1 VLLGG
6 KSAVITGAGSGLG
19 REIARSFAEQGADL
33 VLVDRDAGAAEKVAG
48 ELGGRVGTSFLAVDV
63 SDAEMVAAAF
73 DADGPIERVDILVN
87 SAGIREIAGPLELP
101 VEEWNR
107 VLDVNLNGTFYCCQA
122 AARRMVAAGNGGAII
137 NLAAVGGFVAFANRP
152 AYTASKHAVVG
163 LTRSLAVDLGPHG
176 IRANAICPGLMKT
189 PFTTAFFEDEEFV
202 EKLPVT
208 IPLGRPGEPP
218 DIANAAVFLASPH
231 SSFVSGVALPV
242 DGAFL
247 AGGTFDVRTTPTAFT
262 KRMDVEV
269 DGGETGA

>member
-1 VLLGG
+1 M
-6 KSAVITGAGSGLG
+6 SAVITGAASGLG
-19 REIARSFAEQGADL
+19 LEIARAFAREGADL
-33 VLVDRDAGAAEKVAG
+33 TLLDRDGEACAKVAE
-48 ELGGRVGTSFLAVDV
+48 ELGGEVSASSLALDV
-63 SDAEMVAAAF
+63 ADSDAVAEAF
-73 DADGPIERVDILVN
+73 APGGPIERISVLVN

-101 VEEWNR
+101 PEEWRR

-122 AARRMVAAGNGGAII
+122 AAKRMVEAGEGGAIV

-163 LTRSLAVDLGPHG
+163 LTRSLAVDLGAHG

-189 PFTTAFFEDEEFV
+189 PFTAAFFEDEEFL

-208 IPLGRPGEPP
+208 IPLGRPGVPP
-218 DIANAAVFLASPH
+218 DIANAAVFLAGPH

-262 KRMDVEV
+262 SRMEVEAEGT
-269 DGGETGA
+269 DPQ